1 MANYSKKNI
10 KKDKTKLIEK
20 ILKKRIL
27 YLDGAM
33 GTMIQNLN
41 LSESDFRGNI
51 FNDHYKELKGNND
64 ILSITQPETIKNI
77 HLSFLESGA
86 DIIETNTFN
95 ANRVS
100 QDDYALGDKT
110 FDINLSSSKLA
121 VECIKKFSSENKPR
135 FVAGVL
141 GPTNKTRS
149 ISPDITIPDYR

>member
-1 MANYSKKNI
+1 MSNYSKKNI

-27 YLDGAM
+27 SLDGAM

-121 VECIKKFSSENKPR
+121 VECIKNSLQKINQDLSQVS
-135 FVAGVL
+135 
-141 GPTNKTRS
+141 
-149 ISPDITIPDYR
+149 